1 MYFAFQPP
9 VQIVNYTQSQRD
21 LDKFGAY
28 TLAEWKPDSSMIA
41 VMTSKHHVIFFK
53 VDLDISVPNHH
64 CLYVQQEGKLYNT
77 KKDLNGIPDSDS
89 VPAIKIGP
97 CSQLDLEADI
107 TCCLCVR
114 EDLVIATSDGH
125 LNRIKWNGTKSEKN
139 SLFIRD
145 FPVSMDFQNTK
156 GKGAVNDK
164 TNVTNNAAKLTES
177 DGYVVH
183 MEYSPIIGGYVM
195 VLSSGRAMF
204 VIPPSTKADN
214 GVAQGVWVKD
224 LKDTVCLA
232 VNHRYRLMAFG
243 CKKVIYR
250 QMIFDCEGGAGVVYV
265 INEVEG
271 TLEVSY
277 KLSVSSKDYPDAA
290 QTAGSVH
297 CMKWTPDGT
306 ALALCWQ
313 NGGYSLWS
321 VFGSLL
327 FSYDSVH
334 LFPPPVKAMV
344 SLKSPPPVKA
354 MVSLFPPPVKAMV
367 SLFPPPVKAMV
378 SLFPPPVKAMV
389 SLFPPPVKAMVSLF
403 PHQSKLCQSYGK
415 FISPPVKAMVSLF
428 PPPVK
433 AMVSLFPPTV
443 KAMVGLFPPPV
454 KAMEWGL
461 EGYQLWMVCGD
472 QKEAHQTDYNDNTQC
487 SHAMQLHFVK
497 SALTVNPC
505 SANHEHVFL
514 QGEDKIYLNM
524 GDSSQKPSHLESHV
538 SVGNKLWQMIPIS
551 HSYLASNWPIRYA
564 AVDKTGQCVAVA
576 GKTGLAHYTCSNRK
590 WKLFGNE
597 TQERDLVV
605 SGGMSWWKDFICVAC
620 YNIVG
625 QRDEIRCYPRGCKL
639 DNTFS
644 MSVKVPSQIL
654 LLNIFRDILIV
665 FCIDSHIMLFNLE
678 RKNTQ
683 SNPALDINKRQEVS
697 LNNYVPH
704 PVCVTGLALSSL
716 KTEYGAK
723 NQHIAKEAESLLL
736 NVAGKLLMF
745 PRDNT
750 GPQIKENNL
759 PKNKPLPFCPPAMVA
774 TNVENMWTSSRVNVE
789 KAQLMEALWL
799 SCGAQGMK
807 VWLPLYPRDESKH
820 NFMSKRIMLPFR
832 VDIHPLGKSYCYNF
846 MSKRIMLTFR
856 VDIHPLENY
865 ASIYSTYRPLGKSYC
880 YNFMSKRIML
890 PFRVDIHPLAVLFE
904 DAVILG
910 AATDAVTYNYKSP
923 GEPGHAMHNLP
934 FSTIE
939 RTSQIYLHHILR
951 QLLRRNL
958 GVNALD
964 IARCCTELPYFPHVV
979 LELLLHE
986 VLEAEATSKEPIPD
1000 PLLPRVVAFI
1010 QEFPEYLQT
1019 VVHCARK
1026 TEVALWPYLFS
1037 TVGNPK
1043 DLFEVCLVDN
1053 QLETAASYLIIL
1065 QNLERPIIS
1074 KQLARD
1080 IIRFLKAIDPAEVE
1094 SYQLSSSLSRVNSG
1108 SSYPSS
1114 YSSPPITPPDT
1125 DGFSF
1130 SSVSNVSNLN
1140 RVRSSSVTGSEVQ
1153 NVPKGKEKLKHTKSD
1168 NPLFRSIRQSSKN
1181 KEEQPSDQMFIDA
1194 LLCRHARK
1202 LLEENRLRDLGF
1214 FAGNVEGFHFVTWLK
1229 QERLKG
1235 GKVEDFV
1242 TALRDLHHQ
1251 FQWPLPVLSY
1261 AQFQQMKFKNFSTS
1275 SLGSLSLL
1283 DDDIVDSTKTMENEQ
1298 TSHPGRLK
1306 SQMSDP
1312 NMSQSLTDDIFL
1324 KPQVSRT
1331 EESSLATMEI
1341 SDNSSLLGEFD
1352 YMIENSS
1359 QSESLS
1365 PELELL
1371 SQEIANKGPHQSEL
1385 ELRYLLQIMLEA
1397 GCLEWGLLVSIVIRD
1412 ALAVVRTVNTASMTD
1427 TPLEIV
1433 GRMREGL
1440 SYLEL
1445 WSDTECVGYKPF
1457 FHAIRG
1463 QIQVLTKLVEQT
1475 PPTLHLEP
1483 IDPSPIS
1490 EEQLSPVPQE
1500 IRTLDKDSPE
1510 KDLEKTKEDKPSE
1523 CAVS

>member
-1 MYFAFQPP
+1 MRSRVLKKCHTSYLCQ
-9 VQIVNYTQSQRD
+9 VNTILVS
-21 LDKFGAY
+21 LSCF
-28 TLAEWKPDSSMIA
+28 
-41 VMTSKHHVIFFK
+41 
-53 VDLDISVPNHH
+53 
-64 CLYVQQEGKLYNT
+64 
-77 KKDLNGIPDSDS
+77 
-89 VPAIKIGP
+89 IG
-97 CSQLDLEADI
+97 
-107 TCCLCVR
+107 
-114 EDLVIATSDGH
+114 
-125 LNRIKWNGTKSEKN
+125 
-139 SLFIRD
+139 
-145 FPVSMDFQNTK
+145 
-156 GKGAVNDK
+156 
-164 TNVTNNAAKLTES
+164 
-177 DGYVVH
+177 
-183 MEYSPIIGGYVM
+183 
-195 VLSSGRAMF
+195 
-204 VIPPSTKADN
+204 
-214 GVAQGVWVKD
+214 
-224 LKDTVCLA
+224 
-232 VNHRYRLMAFG
+232 
-243 CKKVIYR
+243 
-250 QMIFDCEGGAGVVYV
+250 

-327 FSYDSVH
+327 VCSLAGEYSFPYDSVH
-334 LFPPPVKAMV
+334 
-344 SLKSPPPVKA
+344 
-354 MVSLFPPPVKAMV
+354 
-367 SLFPPPVKAMV
+367 
-378 SLFPPPVKAMV
+378 
-389 SLFPPPVKAMVSLF
+389 
-403 PHQSKLCQSYGK
+403 
-415 FISPPVKAMVSLF
+415 
-428 PPPVK
+428 
-433 AMVSLFPPTV
+433 
-443 KAMVGLFPPPV
+443 LFPPPV

-807 VWLPLYPRDESKH
+807 VWLPLYPRDESKNH
-820 NFMSKRIMLPFR
+820 
-832 VDIHPLGKSYCYNF
+832 
-846 MSKRIMLTFR
+846 
-856 VDIHPLENY
+856 
-865 ASIYSTYRPLGKSYC
+865 
-880 YNFMSKRIML
+880 NFMSKRIML

-964 IARCCTELPYFPHVV
+964 IARCCTELPYFPHV

-1074 KQLARD
+1074 KQHATLLLDSSLENGKWELARD

-1283 DDDIVDSTKTMENEQ
+1283 DDDILDSTKTMENEQ

>member
-1 MYFAFQPP
+1 MTLQLTSERKKSLIEQCKLLLYQKKVTIRDLAQVIGKMVASEPGVKYAPLYFKDLEHFKDKSLKGNQGNFDAIIELDIRSKELLHWWIDNIMFSYKSMTISQPSVIFYSDASKTGWGGFNKTYQLTDNGFGAHDEILEHINFLELKAALLPLQSLGHMLHDTHILGWPKYLKETQHDSPPLQYIISSCDRMLFAILCEDTISIWYCKPP

-97 CSQLDLEADI
+97 CAQLNLEASI

-145 FPVSMDFQNTK
+145 FPVSLDFQNTK
-156 GKGAVNDK
+156 
-164 TNVTNNAAKLTES
+164 AAKLTEC

-224 LKDTVCLA
+224 LKDAVCLA

-243 CKKVIYR
+243 CKS
-250 QMIFDCEGGAGVVYV
+250 GAGVVYV

-277 KLSVSSKDYPDAA
+277 NLAVSSKDYPDAA

-306 ALALCWQ
+306 ALALCWK

-327 FSYDSVH
+327 VCSLAGEYSFPFDSVH
-334 LFPPPVKAMV
+334 
-344 SLKSPPPVKA
+344 
-354 MVSLFPPPVKAMV
+354 
-367 SLFPPPVKAMV
+367 
-378 SLFPPPVKAMV
+378 
-389 SLFPPPVKAMVSLF
+389 
-403 PHQSKLCQSYGK
+403 
-415 FISPPVKAMVSLF
+415 
-428 PPPVK
+428 
-433 AMVSLFPPTV
+433 
-443 KAMVGLFPPPV
+443 LFPPPV

-625 QRDEIRCYPRGCKL
+625 QRDEIRCYPRSCKL

-716 KTEYGAK
+716 KTEYGLALSSLKTEYGAK

-750 GPQIKENNL
+750 GPQIKENNQ

-774 TNVENMWTSSRVNVE
+774 TNVENMWTSSRVNVG

-799 SCGAQGMK
+799 GCGAQGMK
-807 VWLPLYPRDESKH
+807 VWLPLYPRDESKTH
-820 NFMSKRIMLPFR
+820 
-832 VDIHPLGKSYCYNF
+832 
-846 MSKRIMLTFR
+846 
-856 VDIHPLENY
+856 
-865 ASIYSTYRPLGKSYC
+865 
-880 YNFMSKRIML
+880 NFMSKRIML

-964 IARCCTELPYFPHVV
+964 IARCCTELPYFPHV

-1074 KQLARD
+1074 KQHATLLLDSSLENGKWELARD

-1181 KEEQPSDQMFIDA
+1181 KDEQPSDQMFIDA

-1298 TSHPGRLK
+1298 SSHPGRLK
-1306 SQMSDP
+1306 
-1312 NMSQSLTDDIFL
+1312 L
-1324 KPQVSRT
+1324 K
-1331 EESSLATMEI
+1331 
-1341 SDNSSLLGEFD
+1341 
-1352 YMIENSS
+1352 
-1359 QSESLS
+1359 
-1365 PELELL
+1365 
-1371 SQEIANKGPHQSEL
+1371 
-1385 ELRYLLQIMLEA
+1385 
-1397 GCLEWGLLVSIVIRD
+1397 
-1412 ALAVVRTVNTASMTD
+1412 
-1427 TPLEIV
+1427 
-1433 GRMREGL
+1433 
-1440 SYLEL
+1440 
-1445 WSDTECVGYKPF
+1445 
-1457 FHAIRG
+1457 
-1463 QIQVLTKLVEQT
+1463 
-1475 PPTLHLEP
+1475 
-1483 IDPSPIS
+1483 
-1490 EEQLSPVPQE
+1490 
-1500 IRTLDKDSPE
+1500 
-1510 KDLEKTKEDKPSE
+1510 
-1523 CAVS
+1523 

>member
-1 MYFAFQPP
+1 MYFPVGWPKYLKETQHDSPPLQYIISSCDRMLFAILCEDTISIWYCKPP

-145 FPVSMDFQNTK
+145 FPVSIDFQNTK
-156 GKGAVNDK
+156 
-164 TNVTNNAAKLTES
+164 AAKLTES

-243 CKKVIYR
+243 CKS
-250 QMIFDCEGGAGVVYV
+250 GAGVVYV

-327 FSYDSVH
+327 VCSLAGEYSFPYDSVH
-334 LFPPPVKAMV
+334 
-344 SLKSPPPVKA
+344 
-354 MVSLFPPPVKAMV
+354 
-367 SLFPPPVKAMV
+367 
-378 SLFPPPVKAMV
+378 
-389 SLFPPPVKAMVSLF
+389 
-403 PHQSKLCQSYGK
+403 
-415 FISPPVKAMVSLF
+415 
-428 PPPVK
+428 
-433 AMVSLFPPTV
+433 
-443 KAMVGLFPPPV
+443 LFPPPV

-774 TNVENMWTSSRVNVE
+774 TNVENMWTSSRVNLE

-820 NFMSKRIMLPFR
+820 
-832 VDIHPLGKSYCYNF
+832 
-846 MSKRIMLTFR
+846 
-856 VDIHPLENY
+856 
-865 ASIYSTYRPLGKSYC
+865 
-880 YNFMSKRIML
+880 NFMSKRIML

-964 IARCCTELPYFPHVV
+964 IARCCTELPYFPHV

-1074 KQLARD
+1074 KQHATLLLDSSLENGKWELARD

>member
-354 MVSLFPPPVKAMV
+354 MVS
-367 SLFPPPVKAMV
+367 
-378 SLFPPPVKAMV
+378 
-389 SLFPPPVKAMVSLF
+389 
-403 PHQSKLCQSYGK
+403 
-415 FISPPVKAMVSLF
+415 
-428 PPPVK
+428 
-433 AMVSLFPPTV
+433 
-443 KAMVGLFPPPV
+443 LFPPPV

-820 NFMSKRIMLPFR
+820 
-832 VDIHPLGKSYCYNF
+832 
-846 MSKRIMLTFR
+846 
-856 VDIHPLENY
+856 
-865 ASIYSTYRPLGKSYC
+865 
-880 YNFMSKRIML
+880 NFMSKRIML

>member
-1 MYFAFQPP
+1 MYFPVGWPKYLKETQHDSPPLQYIISSCDRMLFAILCEDTISIWYCKPP

-64 CLYVQQEGKLYNT
+64 CLYVQQEGKLRKNKIRIRLYNT

-145 FPVSMDFQNTK
+145 FPVSIDFQNTK
-156 GKGAVNDK
+156 
-164 TNVTNNAAKLTES
+164 AAKLTES

-243 CKKVIYR
+243 CKS
-250 QMIFDCEGGAGVVYV
+250 GAGVVYV

-327 FSYDSVH
+327 VCSLAGEYSFPYDSVH
-334 LFPPPVKAMV
+334 
-344 SLKSPPPVKA
+344 
-354 MVSLFPPPVKAMV
+354 
-367 SLFPPPVKAMV
+367 
-378 SLFPPPVKAMV
+378 
-389 SLFPPPVKAMVSLF
+389 
-403 PHQSKLCQSYGK
+403 
-415 FISPPVKAMVSLF
+415 
-428 PPPVK
+428 
-433 AMVSLFPPTV
+433 
-443 KAMVGLFPPPV
+443 LFPPPV

-774 TNVENMWTSSRVNVE
+774 TNVENMWTSSRVNLE

-820 NFMSKRIMLPFR
+820 
-832 VDIHPLGKSYCYNF
+832 
-846 MSKRIMLTFR
+846 
-856 VDIHPLENY
+856 
-865 ASIYSTYRPLGKSYC
+865 
-880 YNFMSKRIML
+880 NFMSKRIML

-964 IARCCTELPYFPHVV
+964 IARCCTELPYFPHV

-1074 KQLARD
+1074 KQHATLLLDSSLENGKWELARD

-1397 GCLEWGLLVSIVIRD
+1397 GCLEWGLLYD
-1412 ALAVVRTVNTASMTD
+1412 NFNT
-1427 TPLEIV
+1427 
-1433 GRMREGL
+1433 
-1440 SYLEL
+1440 SYICYR
-1445 WSDTECVGYKPF
+1445 SC
-1457 FHAIRG
+1457 
-1463 QIQVLTKLVEQT
+1463 
-1475 PPTLHLEP
+1475 
-1483 IDPSPIS
+1483 
-1490 EEQLSPVPQE
+1490 
-1500 IRTLDKDSPE
+1500 
-1510 KDLEKTKEDKPSE
+1510 
-1523 CAVS
+1523 

>member
-1 MYFAFQPP
+1 MYFPVGWPKYLKETQHDSPPLQYIISSCDRMLFAILCQDTISIWYCKPP

-97 CSQLDLEADI
+97 CSQLDLEASI

-156 GKGAVNDK
+156 
-164 TNVTNNAAKLTES
+164 AAKLTES

-183 MEYSPIIGGYVM
+183 MEYSPIIGGYIM

-243 CKKVIYR
+243 CKS
-250 QMIFDCEGGAGVVYV
+250 GAGVVYV

-327 FSYDSVH
+327 VCSLAGEYSFPYDSVH
-334 LFPPPVKAMV
+334 
-344 SLKSPPPVKA
+344 
-354 MVSLFPPPVKAMV
+354 
-367 SLFPPPVKAMV
+367 
-378 SLFPPPVKAMV
+378 
-389 SLFPPPVKAMVSLF
+389 
-403 PHQSKLCQSYGK
+403 
-415 FISPPVKAMVSLF
+415 
-428 PPPVK
+428 
-433 AMVSLFPPTV
+433 
-443 KAMVGLFPPPV
+443 LFPPPV

-665 FCIDSHIMLFNLE
+665 FCIDSHIMLFNLD

-832 VDIHPLGKSYCYNF
+832 VDIHPL
-846 MSKRIMLTFR
+846 
-856 VDIHPLENY
+856 
-865 ASIYSTYRPLGKSYC
+865 
-880 YNFMSKRIML
+880 
-890 PFRVDIHPLAVLFE
+890 AVLFE

-964 IARCCTELPYFPHVV
+964 IARCCTELPYFPHV

-1074 KQLARD
+1074 KQHATLLLDSSLENGKWELARD

>member
-1 MYFAFQPP
+1 MYFPVGWPKYLKETQHDSPPLQYIISSCDRMLFAILCEDTISIWYCKPP

-97 CSQLDLEADI
+97 CSQLDLEASI

-156 GKGAVNDK
+156 
-164 TNVTNNAAKLTES
+164 AAKLTES

-183 MEYSPIIGGYVM
+183 MEYSPIIGGYIM

-243 CKKVIYR
+243 CKS
-250 QMIFDCEGGAGVVYV
+250 GAGVVYV

-327 FSYDSVH
+327 VCSLAGEYSQSYGK
-334 LFPPPVKAMV
+334 FYPPPVKAMV
-344 SLKSPPPVKA
+344 SFKSPPVKAMVSFKSPPPVKAMVSFKSPPPVKA
-354 MVSLFPPPVKAMV
+354 MVSLFTPVKAMVHHQSKLCPPPVKAMV
-367 SLFPPPVKAMV
+367 SFKSPPPVKAMV
-378 SLFPPPVKAMV
+378 SFKSPPPVKAMV
-389 SLFPPPVKAMVSLF
+389 SFKSPPPVKAMVSF
-403 PHQSKLCQSYGK
+403 KS
-415 FISPPVKAMVSLF
+415 
-428 PPPVK
+428 
-433 AMVSLFPPTV
+433 
-443 KAMVGLFPPPV
+443 PPPV

-807 VWLPLYPRDESKH
+807 GCEYPSAMILVGGFSDSNVVRKAIKGAFPAIKTVVSPVGAVLSVLKGSVVFGHEPTIVTGRVCCKTIGVALH
-820 NFMSKRIMLPFR
+820 RPYNPAIHVQEKTFKLGGKIR
-832 VDIHPLGKSYCYNF
+832 VDDCFEKMFTVNEVVHLGQMK
-846 MSKRIMLTFR
+846 
-856 VDIHPLENY
+856 
-865 ASIYSTYRPLGKSYC
+865 
-880 YNFMSKRIML
+880 
-890 PFRVDIHPLAVLFE
+890 
-904 DAVILG
+904 
-910 AATDAVTYNYKSP
+910 
-923 GEPGHAMHNLP
+923 
-934 FSTIE
+934 TIE
-939 RTSQIYLHHILR
+939 VHDLLTDSQVQSRRKQPKSIEVYATQSDDPKYITDPGCV
-951 QLLRRNL
+951 LLGRIT
-958 GVNALD
+958 VN
-964 IARCCTELPYFPHVV
+964 PPGGNWP
-979 LELLLHE
+979 E
-986 VLEAEATSKEPIPD
+986 V
-1000 PLLPRVVAFI
+1000 
-1010 QEFPEYLQT
+1010 
-1019 VVHCARK
+1019 
-1026 TEVALWPYLFS
+1026 
-1037 TVGNPK
+1037 
-1043 DLFEVCLVDN
+1043 
-1053 QLETAASYLIIL
+1053 
-1065 QNLERPIIS
+1065 
-1074 KQLARD
+1074 
-1080 IIRFLKAIDPAEVE
+1080 
-1094 SYQLSSSLSRVNSG
+1094 
-1108 SSYPSS
+1108 
-1114 YSSPPITPPDT
+1114 
-1125 DGFSF
+1125 
-1130 SSVSNVSNLN
+1130 
-1140 RVRSSSVTGSEVQ
+1140 
-1153 NVPKGKEKLKHTKSD
+1153 
-1168 NPLFRSIRQSSKN
+1168 
-1181 KEEQPSDQMFIDA
+1181 
-1194 LLCRHARK
+1194 
-1202 LLEENRLRDLGF
+1202 
-1214 FAGNVEGFHFVTWLK
+1214 VEGYIEMKPGGTEITVRYRDK
-1229 QERLKG
+1229 QTGL
-1235 GKVEDFV
+1235 
-1242 TALRDLHHQ
+1242 
-1251 FQWPLPVLSY
+1251 
-1261 AQFQQMKFKNFSTS
+1261 
-1275 SLGSLSLL
+1275 
-1283 DDDIVDSTKTMENEQ
+1283 I
-1298 TSHPGRLK
+1298 
-1306 SQMSDP
+1306 
-1312 NMSQSLTDDIFL
+1312 
-1324 KPQVSRT
+1324 T
-1331 EESSLATMEI
+1331 E
-1341 SDNSSLLGEFD
+1341 
-1352 YMIENSS
+1352 
-1359 QSESLS
+1359 
-1365 PELELL
+1365 
-1371 SQEIANKGPHQSEL
+1371 
-1385 ELRYLLQIMLEA
+1385 
-1397 GCLEWGLLVSIVIRD
+1397 
-1412 ALAVVRTVNTASMTD
+1412 
-1427 TPLEIV
+1427 
-1433 GRMREGL
+1433 
-1440 SYLEL
+1440 
-1445 WSDTECVGYKPF
+1445 
-1457 FHAIRG
+1457 G
-1463 QIQVLTKLVEQT
+1463 QIDF
-1475 PPTLHLEP
+1475 
-1483 IDPSPIS
+1483 I
-1490 EEQLSPVPQE
+1490 
-1500 IRTLDKDSPE
+1500 
-1510 KDLEKTKEDKPSE
+1510 
-1523 CAVS
+1523 

>member
-1 MYFAFQPP
+1 
-9 VQIVNYTQSQRD
+9 
-21 LDKFGAY
+21 
-28 TLAEWKPDSSMIA
+28 
-41 VMTSKHHVIFFK
+41 
-53 VDLDISVPNHH
+53 
-64 CLYVQQEGKLYNT
+64 
-77 KKDLNGIPDSDS
+77 
-89 VPAIKIGP
+89 
-97 CSQLDLEADI
+97 
-107 TCCLCVR
+107 
-114 EDLVIATSDGH
+114 
-125 LNRIKWNGTKSEKN
+125 
-139 SLFIRD
+139 
-145 FPVSMDFQNTK
+145 
-156 GKGAVNDK
+156 
-164 TNVTNNAAKLTES
+164 
-177 DGYVVH
+177 
-183 MEYSPIIGGYVM
+183 
-195 VLSSGRAMF
+195 
-204 VIPPSTKADN
+204 
-214 GVAQGVWVKD
+214 
-224 LKDTVCLA
+224 
-232 VNHRYRLMAFG
+232 
-243 CKKVIYR
+243 
-250 QMIFDCEGGAGVVYV
+250 
-265 INEVEG
+265 
-271 TLEVSY
+271 
-277 KLSVSSKDYPDAA
+277 
-290 QTAGSVH
+290 
-297 CMKWTPDGT
+297 
-306 ALALCWQ
+306 
-313 NGGYSLWS
+313 
-321 VFGSLL
+321 
-327 FSYDSVH
+327 
-334 LFPPPVKAMV
+334 
-344 SLKSPPPVKA
+344 
-354 MVSLFPPPVKAMV
+354 
-367 SLFPPPVKAMV
+367 
-378 SLFPPPVKAMV
+378 
-389 SLFPPPVKAMVSLF
+389 
-403 PHQSKLCQSYGK
+403 
-415 FISPPVKAMVSLF
+415 
-428 PPPVK
+428 
-433 AMVSLFPPTV
+433 
-443 KAMVGLFPPPV
+443 
-454 KAMEWGL
+454 
-461 EGYQLWMVCGD
+461 
-472 QKEAHQTDYNDNTQC
+472 
-487 SHAMQLHFVK
+487 
-497 SALTVNPC
+497 
-505 SANHEHVFL
+505 
-514 QGEDKIYLNM
+514 
-524 GDSSQKPSHLESHV
+524 
-538 SVGNKLWQMIPIS
+538 
-551 HSYLASNWPIRYA
+551 
-564 AVDKTGQCVAVA
+564 
-576 GKTGLAHYTCSNRK
+576 
-590 WKLFGNE
+590 
-597 TQERDLVV
+597 
-605 SGGMSWWKDFICVAC
+605 
-620 YNIVG
+620 
-625 QRDEIRCYPRGCKL
+625 
-639 DNTFS
+639 
-644 MSVKVPSQIL
+644 
-654 LLNIFRDILIV
+654 
-665 FCIDSHIMLFNLE
+665 
-678 RKNTQ
+678 
-683 SNPALDINKRQEVS
+683 PALDINKRQEVS

-774 TNVENMWTSSRVNVE
+774 TNVENMWTSSRVNLE

-832 VDIHPLGKSYCYNF
+832 VDIHP
-846 MSKRIMLTFR
+846 RVDITPR
-856 VDIHPLENY
+856 VDIH
-865 ASIYSTYRPLGKSYC
+865 
-880 YNFMSKRIML
+880 
-890 PFRVDIHPLAVLFE
+890 LAVLFE

-964 IARCCTELPYFPHVV
+964 IARCCTELPYFPHV

-1074 KQLARD
+1074 KQHATLLLDSSLENGKWELARD

>member
-1 MYFAFQPP
+1 MYFPVGWPKYLKETQHDSPPLQYIISSCDRMLFAILCEDTISIWYCKPP

-97 CSQLDLEADI
+97 CSQLDLEASI

-156 GKGAVNDK
+156 
-164 TNVTNNAAKLTES
+164 AAKLTES

-243 CKKVIYR
+243 CKS
-250 QMIFDCEGGAGVVYV
+250 GAGVVYV

-327 FSYDSVH
+327 VCSLAGEYSFPYDSVH
-334 LFPPPVKAMV
+334 
-344 SLKSPPPVKA
+344 
-354 MVSLFPPPVKAMV
+354 
-367 SLFPPPVKAMV
+367 
-378 SLFPPPVKAMV
+378 
-389 SLFPPPVKAMVSLF
+389 
-403 PHQSKLCQSYGK
+403 
-415 FISPPVKAMVSLF
+415 
-428 PPPVK
+428 
-433 AMVSLFPPTV
+433 
-443 KAMVGLFPPPV
+443 LFPPPV

-807 VWLPLYPRDESKH
+807 VWLPLYPRDESKNH
-820 NFMSKRIMLPFR
+820 
-832 VDIHPLGKSYCYNF
+832 
-846 MSKRIMLTFR
+846 
-856 VDIHPLENY
+856 
-865 ASIYSTYRPLGKSYC
+865 
-880 YNFMSKRIML
+880 NFMSKRIML

-964 IARCCTELPYFPHVV
+964 IARCCTELPYFPHV

-1074 KQLARD
+1074 KQHATLLLDSSLENGKWELARD

-1283 DDDIVDSTKTMENEQ
+1283 DDDILDSTKTMENEQ

>member
-1 MYFAFQPP
+1 MYFPVGWPKYLKETQHDSPPLQYIISSCDRMLFAILCEDTISIWYCKPP

-97 CSQLDLEADI
+97 CSQLDLEASI

-156 GKGAVNDK
+156 
-164 TNVTNNAAKLTES
+164 AAKLTES

-183 MEYSPIIGGYVM
+183 MEYSPIIGGYIM

-243 CKKVIYR
+243 CKS
-250 QMIFDCEGGAGVVYV
+250 GAGVVYV

-327 FSYDSVH
+327 VCSLAGEYSFPYDSVH
-334 LFPPPVKAMV
+334 
-344 SLKSPPPVKA
+344 
-354 MVSLFPPPVKAMV
+354 
-367 SLFPPPVKAMV
+367 
-378 SLFPPPVKAMV
+378 
-389 SLFPPPVKAMVSLF
+389 
-403 PHQSKLCQSYGK
+403 
-415 FISPPVKAMVSLF
+415 
-428 PPPVK
+428 
-433 AMVSLFPPTV
+433 
-443 KAMVGLFPPPV
+443 LFPPPV

-807 VWLPLYPRDESKH
+807 GCEYPSAMILVGGFSDSNVVRKAIKGAFPAIKTVVSPVGAVLSVLKGSVVFGHEPTIVTGRVCCKTIGVALH
-820 NFMSKRIMLPFR
+820 RPYNPAIHVQEKTFKLGGKIR
-832 VDIHPLGKSYCYNF
+832 VDDCFEKMFTVNEVVHLGQMK
-846 MSKRIMLTFR
+846 
-856 VDIHPLENY
+856 
-865 ASIYSTYRPLGKSYC
+865 
-880 YNFMSKRIML
+880 
-890 PFRVDIHPLAVLFE
+890 
-904 DAVILG
+904 
-910 AATDAVTYNYKSP
+910 
-923 GEPGHAMHNLP
+923 
-934 FSTIE
+934 TIE
-939 RTSQIYLHHILR
+939 VHDLLTDSQVQSRRKQPKSIEVYATQSDDPKYITDPGCV
-951 QLLRRNL
+951 LLGRIT
-958 GVNALD
+958 VN
-964 IARCCTELPYFPHVV
+964 PPGGNWP
-979 LELLLHE
+979 E
-986 VLEAEATSKEPIPD
+986 V
-1000 PLLPRVVAFI
+1000 
-1010 QEFPEYLQT
+1010 
-1019 VVHCARK
+1019 
-1026 TEVALWPYLFS
+1026 
-1037 TVGNPK
+1037 
-1043 DLFEVCLVDN
+1043 
-1053 QLETAASYLIIL
+1053 
-1065 QNLERPIIS
+1065 
-1074 KQLARD
+1074 
-1080 IIRFLKAIDPAEVE
+1080 
-1094 SYQLSSSLSRVNSG
+1094 
-1108 SSYPSS
+1108 
-1114 YSSPPITPPDT
+1114 
-1125 DGFSF
+1125 
-1130 SSVSNVSNLN
+1130 
-1140 RVRSSSVTGSEVQ
+1140 
-1153 NVPKGKEKLKHTKSD
+1153 
-1168 NPLFRSIRQSSKN
+1168 
-1181 KEEQPSDQMFIDA
+1181 
-1194 LLCRHARK
+1194 
-1202 LLEENRLRDLGF
+1202 
-1214 FAGNVEGFHFVTWLK
+1214 VEGYIEMKPGGTEITVRYRDK
-1229 QERLKG
+1229 QTGL
-1235 GKVEDFV
+1235 
-1242 TALRDLHHQ
+1242 
-1251 FQWPLPVLSY
+1251 
-1261 AQFQQMKFKNFSTS
+1261 
-1275 SLGSLSLL
+1275 
-1283 DDDIVDSTKTMENEQ
+1283 I
-1298 TSHPGRLK
+1298 
-1306 SQMSDP
+1306 
-1312 NMSQSLTDDIFL
+1312 
-1324 KPQVSRT
+1324 T
-1331 EESSLATMEI
+1331 E
-1341 SDNSSLLGEFD
+1341 
-1352 YMIENSS
+1352 
-1359 QSESLS
+1359 
-1365 PELELL
+1365 
-1371 SQEIANKGPHQSEL
+1371 
-1385 ELRYLLQIMLEA
+1385 
-1397 GCLEWGLLVSIVIRD
+1397 
-1412 ALAVVRTVNTASMTD
+1412 
-1427 TPLEIV
+1427 
-1433 GRMREGL
+1433 
-1440 SYLEL
+1440 
-1445 WSDTECVGYKPF
+1445 
-1457 FHAIRG
+1457 G
-1463 QIQVLTKLVEQT
+1463 QIDF
-1475 PPTLHLEP
+1475 
-1483 IDPSPIS
+1483 I
-1490 EEQLSPVPQE
+1490 
-1500 IRTLDKDSPE
+1500 
-1510 KDLEKTKEDKPSE
+1510 
-1523 CAVS
+1523 